1 MELLKLISVNEIV
14 AQLVCFF
21 IVLFILRKFVWGQL
35 LSFLDERKAKIA
47 AEFKQIEDLKVQLA
61 DLRKDYEA
69 KLDGIEQQA
78 RARINEA
85 MDEGNR
91 LAVLIRQ
98 QAGDDARKLIDNA
111 NQNIRMEMAKV
122 KEELK
127 ASVVGL
133 AMEAA
138 EKVAGQKL
146 GSLADKEMVQEFIR
160 EIEKSK

>member
-1 MELLKLISVNEIV
+1 MLKLISVNDVV

-61 DLRKDYEA
+61 DLRKDYEV

-78 RARINEA
+78 RASINEA
-85 MDEGNR
+85 VNEGNR
-91 LAVLIRQ
+91 LAVQIRQ
-98 QAGDDARKLIDNA
+98 QAGDDARKLMDNA

-127 ASVVGL
+127 ASVVEL
-133 AMEAA
+133 AMQAA
-138 EKVAGQKL
+138 EKAAGQKL